1 MRPTSATAA
10 RRRSP
15 KLERESSGTPTWL
28 GVGALASLDRR
39 AWPPHAK
46 RANSLAGEEIDE
58 GNCFWPAG
66 PWPARRP
73 SLGGRCRCLRGWSL
87 SRRVRRTPWRG
98 RDDPPPVR
106 LPRRRRGAPCRCAL
120 LLPGRRARL
129 PLGGSRASQAR
140 ASLAIAGACR
150 ALRIA
155 VADRIGRSSRR
166 LRASPASR
174 LWDWPRP
181 E

>member
-46 RANSLAGEEIDE
+46 RANSLAGEEAAQAAASASE
-58 GNCFWPAG
+58 TWTASRPGQQARNNCLHRF
-66 PWPARRP
+66 
-73 SLGGRCRCLRGWSL
+73 WSL

-98 RDDPPPVR
+98 RDDPPPIR
-106 LPRRRRGAPCRCAL
+106 LPRRRRGAPCRGAL

-129 PLGGSRASQAR
+129 LLGGSRASQAR

-155 VADRIGRSSRR
+155 VADRIGKSSRR